1 MWSEC
6 PLQRE
11 VRRNRE
17 GAGKCETR
25 HPRTPWQKWS
35 DSFACLRRESR
46 AATAGREA
54 DGDTCSRTVPS
65 SAAVVRAC
73 SRGMRLGGAVSEEIF
88 TEGFCGESGVCAC
101 NKKPGAMARR
111 KHSPAGTAYVL
122 DGVRRRIQLKRQGS
136 ETLRDLRQLHRIR
149 SGTATFFASRWR

>member
-6 PLQRE
+6 RLQRE

-25 HPRTPWQKWS
+25 HPRTSWQRWS
-35 DSFACLRRESR
+35 DSFACFAERAGPPQR
-46 AATAGREA
+46 AARPTTTLARVRCHRA
-54 DGDTCSRTVPS
+54 
-65 SAAVVRAC
+65 AAVVRAC

-101 NKKPGAMARR
+101 NKKPGATARI

-136 ETLRDLRQLHRIR
+136 ETSRDLRQLHRIQR
-149 SGTATFFASRWR
+149 GTATFFARRWR